1 MVKRGKCCTK
11 GGGGGGGGGGS
22 GVSVVQRGGQRGMSC
37 TGGGQRGKCCTKEG
51 GGQVCLDGWG
61 IVRVSECV
69 EGDDCESGGWG
80 GGNIYAG
87 VWMGHCVCG
96 WVDG

>member
-1 MVKRGKCCTK
+1 MLYK
-11 GGGGGGGGGGS
+11 GEGG
-22 GVSVVQRGGQRGMSC
+22 
-37 TGGGQRGKCCTKEG
+37 G
-51 GGQVCLDGWG
+51 GGQVCIDGWA
-61 IVRVSECV
+61 IVRVSECA

-80 GGNIYAG
+80 GDFYAG